1 VSAAGDGRGN
11 EPDAVDAADMAQP
24 ADRPGAAD
32 VRDVSDADRGAAPL
46 LAVDGLDVHLGESHV
61 LHGVSFSVPEGGIT
75 ALLGRNGVGKT
86 TTLRAILGLVQRT
99 GSVRLDG
106 ADLVALPTHA
116 IVQQGIGYVPEDRE
130 VFGGLTVD
138 ENLRLAER
146 PGGQPRYELVDELFP
161 RLAERRKQRAST
173 LSGGEQQ
180 MVALARA
187 LLNENR
193 LLLID
198 EPTKG
203 LAPNL
208 VTEVA
213 EALERVG
220 QLATCI
226 VVEQNLPV
234 IQRIATDAIV
244 LDQGQVVHRGSAAE
258 LLADRDRTRS
268 LLGVASSNEGGSR

>member
-1 VSAAGDGRGN
+1 MRTDTT
-11 EPDAVDAADMAQP
+11 
-24 ADRPGAAD
+24 
-32 VRDVSDADRGAAPL
+32 L
-46 LAVDGLDVHLGESHV
+46 LAVDDLNVHLGESHV

-86 TTLRAILGLVQRT
+86 TTLRAILGLVQRS
-99 GSVRLDG
+99 GSVRFG
-106 ADLVALPTHA
+106 ATDLAALPTHA

-130 VFGGLTVD
+130 VFSGLTVD

-146 PGGQPRYELVDELFP
+146 PGGQARYDLINQLFP
-161 RLAERRKQRAST
+161 RLAERRKQRAGT

-203 LAPNL
+203 LAPSL

-234 IQRIATDAIV
+234 IERIATDAIV

-268 LLGVASSNEGGSR
+268 LLGVSASSKGSGQ